1 MTKNE
6 LKQLIREAI
15 QENIREE
22 ASMSAGELDSIL
34 HHATELKQHGLVTDE
49 SNLEDWVKAKL
60 TIASQNLISVFN
72 YLSHEQGNTGGMEH
86 HKEQPIK
93 ENSVNI
99 DVEKIK
105 DIEVDGVD
113 KRDYPDFVDAYV
125 VSAIYPIVDNP
136 KGPNDWREL
145 TDAELRWLNSKY
157 PEIAQE
163 KAHES
168 LTDYADAEMDGRK
181 DMDEAKKKKWIQ
193 KAVNPKHKGYC
204 TPMTKPTCTPARKAL
219 ARRFKKGI

>member
-34 HHATELKQHGLVTDE
+34 HHANELKQHGLVTDE

-72 YLSHEQGNTGGMEH
+72 YLSHEQGNPEGMEH

-93 ENSVNI
+93 ENSFNL
-99 DVEKIK
+99 DVKKIR
-105 DIEVDGVD
+105 DIVVGGVD

-125 VSAIYPIVDNP
+125 VSAVYPIVDNP
-136 KGPNDWREL
+136 KGWRNL
-145 TDAELRWLNSKY
+145 SDAELDWLNSEY

-163 KAHES
+163 KALES
-168 LTDYADAEMDGRK
+168 LTDFADMNES
-181 DMDEAKKKKWIQ
+181 KKKKF
-193 KAVNPKHKGYC
+193 N
-204 TPMTKPTCTPARKAL
+204 
-219 ARRFKKGI
+219 